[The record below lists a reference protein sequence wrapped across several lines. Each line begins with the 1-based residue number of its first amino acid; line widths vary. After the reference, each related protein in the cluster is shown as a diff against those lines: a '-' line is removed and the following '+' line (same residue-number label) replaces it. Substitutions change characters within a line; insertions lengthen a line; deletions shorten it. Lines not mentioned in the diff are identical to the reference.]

1 MQKPAR
7 PEAGEPPARRETLG
21 WMDPGRRITV
31 ALLTKIH
38 EQIDKTADLLHSV
51 PAGQLDWRP
60 LPETWTIGLLIGHL
74 LDCTAGFCAVLA
86 ALEPQRLAHF
96 AELRSLPV
104 NHSCAPAE
112 AVSRMALYRA
122 RIDEGF
128 ALLDD
133 LRLSQLVSTAFVPA
147 GEPLVTLL
155 LGNLEHLIN
164 HKHQLFTYLKQ
175 MGVEVTTR
183 DLYRFRGE

>member
-1 MQKPAR
+1 MGSGR
-7 PEAGEPPARRETLG
+7 P
-21 WMDPGRRITV
+21 ITA
-31 ALLTKIH
+31 ALLVKIH
-38 EQIDKTADLLHSV
+38 EQIDRTAHLLHLI

-60 LPETWTIGLLIGHL
+60 PLLDAWTVGLLIGHL
-74 LDCTAGFCAVLA
+74 LDCAAGFCAVLA

-96 AELRSLPV
+96 AELRSLAV
-104 NHSCAPAE
+104 NYSCAPAE
-112 AVSRMALYRA
+112 AVSRMALYRM

-133 LRLSQLVSTAFVPA
+133 LRLSQLVPTAFVPE
-147 GEPLVTLL
+147 GEPLVTLV

-175 MGVEVTTR
+175 MGVEVSTR
-183 DLYRFRGE
+183 DLFQFRGE